1 MDLREFINS
10 FNLGNFN
17 LQLSEAAQ
25 RALTL
30 LAIRLG
36 SLAICIGVAIII
48 GRLIPWVTRFI
59 LQRVSTS
66 EKRKG
71 EYTAIVT
78 SVERP
83 LSMAAALMFISVSL
97 NLIRSYRG
105 LYSITSFFVD
115 AAVTITLAWAI
126 SRIFRQLIRLYGVSV
141 LGRVSDEV
149 NDMVLIFETIVNFLI
164 GFFAI
169 TIFAQSRNFNFLALL
184 TGLGIGAAGV
194 AFAAQEALGQ
204 VIGTV
209 VIYLDR
215 PYMVGEYIRANFNIN
230 AEDVYG
236 RVESIGIRS
245 TKIRIAVSNTL
256 LIVPNSLMSSIDIEN
271 ISRGTKVMVLLYIDF
286 SQHLKRAEEALV
298 SQTIQ
303 KSFDGIFGID
313 PGSTRI
319 HLFNPDDREGTRA
332 RISFFVMGTSESS
345 LKLRKRMLEIASQ
358 SLTQELRGRQFKFSM
373 QEPTVYVDSPVTL

>member
-59 LQRVSTS
+59 LQRISTS

-83 LSMAAALMFISVSL
+83 LSMAAALIFISISL
-97 NLIRSYRG
+97 NLIRNYRG

-126 SRIFRQLIRLYGVSV
+126 SQMFKQLIRLYGVSV

-149 NDMVLIFETIVNFLI
+149 NDMVLIFETVVNFLI

-169 TIFAQSRNFNFLALL
+169 TIFAQSRNFNFLA
-184 TGLGIGAAGV
+184 
-194 AFAAQEALGQ
+194 
-204 VIGTV
+204 
-209 VIYLDR
+209 
-215 PYMVGEYIRANFNIN
+215 
-230 AEDVYG
+230 
-236 RVESIGIRS
+236 
-245 TKIRIAVSNTL
+245 
-256 LIVPNSLMSSIDIEN
+256 
-271 ISRGTKVMVLLYIDF
+271 
-286 SQHLKRAEEALV
+286 
-298 SQTIQ
+298 
-303 KSFDGIFGID
+303 
-313 PGSTRI
+313 
-319 HLFNPDDREGTRA
+319 
-332 RISFFVMGTSESS
+332 
-345 LKLRKRMLEIASQ
+345 
-358 SLTQELRGRQFKFSM
+358 
-373 QEPTVYVDSPVTL
+373 